1 MIDWIVENA
10 DRVKSLTILHLTIA
24 VTATLIGLTLAVL
37 VGSVAA
43 RRPRLRSLT
52 LPVSGV
58 LYTIPSLTL
67 FIFIPIILGTKIL
80 DPMNIVVALTIYT
93 FSMLY
98 GGVIE
103 ALLSV
108 PDETLQAAEA
118 MGYSKIRRL
127 IGVELP
133 IAIPI
138 IGANL
143 RVAAVS
149 NVSLVSIG
157 ALIGVGGLGDL
168 FTDGFQRNYLI
179 PIFWGIILS
188 VSLAIAIDFI
198 LVFIERLLTPWVKA
212 GEQR

>member
-1 MIDWIVENA
+1 MIDWIIDNA

-24 VTATLIGLTLAVL
+24 ASATLIGLILAVL
-37 VGSVAA
+37 AGSVAA
-43 RRPRLRSLT
+43 HRPRLKSLT

-118 MGYSKIRRL
+118 MGYSKIRCL

-133 IAIPI
+133 MAIPI

-198 LVFIERLLTPWVKA
+198 LVFIERILTPWVKA